1 MLCLPCTL
9 VDQKVRA
16 ALGVLDTKQS
26 FIPKSVDEYYTKRK
40 NRLQTNK
47 TPIEMHQRFL
57 HTPKRINYTEGF
69 SYQCLLG
76 FKSKSIFISIFAA
89 SRPKIW
95 PILQCF
101 LDRYFKALSKC
112 GNVCA
117 RLLFPFHFSTTNPSL
132 KKDWVTSHP
141 SKFIKSIKL
150 QAVTNWELPLYVR
163 NAFLVSLFFGGPLE
177 KQWLIHQINGI
188 IEENVLKTAKINWV
202 LWAAICANLS
212 IRQS

>member
-1 MLCLPCTL
+1 M
-9 VDQKVRA
+9 
-16 ALGVLDTKQS
+16 
-26 FIPKSVDEYYTKRK
+26 
-40 NRLQTNK
+40 
-47 TPIEMHQRFL
+47 
-57 HTPKRINYTEGF
+57 
-69 SYQCLLG
+69 LLG
-76 FKSKSIFISIFAA
+76 LKSKSIFISIFAA
-89 SRPKIW
+89 SRPNIW
-95 PILQCF
+95 PTLQCF
-101 LDRYFKALSKC
+101 LNRYFKVLSKC

-163 NAFLVSLFFGGPLE
+163 NAFLVSLFLGGPLE